1 MSDLKQDDAALMR
14 LIAQADADA
23 LTELYGRYNR
33 LVFSMALA
41 VVGDQATAA
50 EITLDVFVRVWQ
62 RADTYRPEQARVST
76 WLIAI
81 TRHHAID
88 VLRRQK
94 SRPETNTVNWNG
106 LLTHNLSGTHDLE
119 EDVTL
124 TLQRQRVRTA
134 VAQLPPE
141 QQQVLWLAYFQ
152 GYSHQQIADELK
164 QPLGTVKTRIRLGM
178 QKLRQLL
185 VEEQPSPDQSD
196 RSPTTYFNDRNT

>member
-1 MSDLKQDDAALMR
+1 MSDPKQDDAALMR

-33 LVFSMALA
+33 LVFSVALA

-62 RADTYRPEQARVST
+62 RANTYRPEQARVST
-76 WLIAI
+76 WLMAI
-81 TRHHAID
+81 TRHHAVD

-94 SRPETNTVNWNG
+94 SRPEGNSVHWNG
-106 LLTHNLSGTHDLE
+106 LLPQNPSISHDLE
-119 EDVTL
+119 EDVAL
-124 TLQRQRVRTA
+124 TLQREQVRTA
-134 VAQLPPE
+134 VAQLPIE
-141 QQQVLWLAYFQ
+141 QQQVLLLAYFK

-185 VEEQPSPDQSD
+185 VEERPSPDQSE
-196 RSPTTYFNDRNT
+196 RPATAYYNDKNE